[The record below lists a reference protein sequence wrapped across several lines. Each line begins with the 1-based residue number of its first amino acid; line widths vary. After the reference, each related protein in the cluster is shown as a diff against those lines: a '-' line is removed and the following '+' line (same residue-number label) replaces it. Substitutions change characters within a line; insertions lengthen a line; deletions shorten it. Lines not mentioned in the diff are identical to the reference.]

1 MSDIVM
7 TDTEL
12 YDAKVNWF
20 KEHDYVE
27 VEPLAFYRDL
37 YPIGS
42 FQAKGDYSRK
52 CGNGILL
59 YRNEG
64 KFKHRYIFDDLEEI
78 KNWIGKEDIFIRGGS
93 FIGKRVKNEN
103 ASMIY
108 ALTFDL
114 DGQGMNELEMVM
126 QFMRNGT
133 NIPMATYVVLSGH
146 GLHLYYLL
154 DKPIRATQDTIRQL
168 NKLKEGMT
176 KLIWNR
182 YTSTIEKP
190 QYQYCLQ
197 GFRMVGSASKMGAN
211 YPVRAYKT
219 GKRMTI
225 EKLVSWI
232 PRLKDWDEYRINLT
246 ERSTVSLVKAKEIWP
261 DWYERKIVKQEDNK
275 WHINRALY
283 DWWLKKIKDGAT
295 YGHRYF
301 CIMCL
306 AIYAIKCNI
315 SEAELKRDAYS
326 LLDKMNELSKKGDPS
341 SQFTK
346 MDIEAALQ
354 GYKEHFKTW
363 GRDKMALI
371 SAIPMPAN
379 KRNYRNQK
387 DHLGRIRV
395 LQEFDYPNGSWRN
408 MDGRPKGRK
417 NSDYPK
423 AEIVKQWCLDHPN
436 GKKIDCHRD
445 TGLSRMTINKWWNI
459 STEELK
465 RQQIINKIE
474 FIRNKTIQ
482 LNETPEVLYPNTS
495 EEITEM
501 RKNPDT
507 VLELNRLGISFEQ
520 LENQHEIYVED
531 SVTFQKLIE
540 KEFGDDWIDAL
551 NLYLDYKMESK
562 SVQNMC
568 DNL

>member
-78 KNWIGKEDIFIRGGS
+78 KNWIGKEDIFVRGGS

-114 DGQGMNELEMVM
+114 DGQGLDELHMIM

-133 NIPMATYVVLSGH
+133 NVPMATYVVLSGH

-219 GKRMTI
+219 GDRMTI

-246 ERSTVSLVKAKEIWP
+246 ERSTVPLAKAKEIWP

-283 DWWLKKIKDGAT
+283 DWWLNKIKEGAT

-301 CIMCL
+301 CVMCL
-306 AIYAIKCNI
+306 AIFAIKCDI
-315 SEAELKRDAYS
+315 SEYELRKDAYS
-326 LLDKMNELSKKGDPS
+326 LIPILDALSKDNDES
-341 SQFTK
+341 SRFTK
-346 MDIEAALQ
+346 DDVDAALH
-354 GYKEHFKTW
+354 GFRDEFKTW
-363 GRDKMALI
+363 GRDKIALI
-371 SAIPMPAN
+371 SAIPLQAN
-379 KRNYRNQK
+379 KRNYLNQK
-387 DHLGRIRV
+387 DHLEIARGIRDIRTK
-395 LQEFDYPNGSWRN
+395 QKGKSDWREGN
-408 MDGRPKGRK
+408 GRPKGCK

-459 STEELK
+459 STAELK

-482 LNETPEVLYPNTS
+482 LNEISEVLYPNTS
-495 EEITEM
+495 EEIAEM
-501 RKNPDT
+501 RKNSDT

-531 SVTFQKLIE
+531 SVTFQELIE

-551 NLYLDYKMESK
+551 NLYLDYKRESK
-562 SVQNMC
+562 
-568 DNL
+568 